1 MFMAFSTALVAG
13 NSSPQMAFVDD
24 YLKKNRMENASRASF
39 LRSSFQV
46 SEVYSSWQ
54 PHGHY
59 YLQLLSHYANMELKT
74 QATASKP
81 LIK

>member
-13 NSSPQMAFVDD
+13 SSSRQMVFVDD
-24 YLKKNRMENASRASF
+24 YLKKKKRMENASRASF

-46 SEVYSSWQ
+46 SEAYSSWQ

-59 YLQLLSHYANMELKT
+59 YL
-74 QATASKP
+74 
-81 LIK
+81 